1 MKNNNFKEL
10 KINNDLLK
18 NVKFN
23 NRINNIANDS
33 IRRHEEMVRNI
44 EETRKSKES
53 ESLRRHEEL
62 IDALKTAGENCATIV
77 IGDNANGIQI
87 QQNSDGSIQSMEN
100 QQAFNYKK
108 AHEILKEI
116 EGYFAFPQFEE
127 TFKDN
132 NDVVKKIVEEAI
144 KAVENES
151 DPSLIKKSLL
161 VLKDLAVGASGSLIA
176 SGILG
181 LITSSGII

>member
-1 MKNNNFKEL
+1 MNNNNFK
-10 KINNDLLK
+10 KIKSNSDILK

-23 NRINNIANDS
+23 NPINNIANDS
-33 IRRHEEMVRNI
+33 IRKNEELISNI
-44 EETRKSKES
+44 EETRKNKEA

-62 IDALKTAGENCATIV
+62 INALKTAGENGATIV

-87 QQNSDGSIQSMEN
+87 QQNSDDSVQSMEN
-100 QQAFNYKK
+100 QQTFNYKK

-116 EGYFAFPQFEE
+116 EGYFAYPQFEE

-132 NDVVKKIVEEAI
+132 DDVVKKIVEETI
-144 KAVENES
+144 NAVENES

-181 LITSSGII
+181 LITSSGIV